1 MGIFVHILS
10 SSFTMIYAIESY
22 DLIRTLIEQK
32 DYTLAENKLKAMTSN
47 ADDAE
52 WHFLYSF
59 VMLHK
64 AWFDSAKAHL
74 EKAIILAPEHMEYSE
89 FLAKL
94 IHRNRNY
101 SDPYYNTPHYRRRS
115 GCCCC
120 CDDCCCQFDCCD
132 LICLDSCCECMGG
145 DLISCI

>member
-1 MGIFVHILS
+1 M
-10 SSFTMIYAIESY
+10 TYALEAY
-22 DLIRTLIEQK
+22 APIRTLIEQK
-32 DYTLAENKLKAMTSN
+32 NYTLAENKLNAMTS
-47 ADDAE
+47 DDAH

-74 EKAIILAPEHMEYSE
+74 EKAVALAPDYTEYTE
-89 FLAKL
+89 TLAKFM
-94 IHRNRNY
+94 RRSRNY
-101 SDPYYNTPHYRRRS
+101 SDPYYNTPHYRRRR

-120 CDDCCCQFDCCD
+120 CDGCCEFDCCD
-132 LICLDSCCECMGG
+132 LICLDTCCECMGG